1 MLVWLLHGL
10 VVALQVKQ
18 MLGPACGGCGKNK
31 NYKNKQVLNNL
42 YFITGE
48 NNE

>member
-1 MLVWLLHGL
+1 M
-10 VVALQVKQ
+10 QVIQ
-18 MLGPACGGCGKNK
+18 MLGPACGGCGKK

>member
-18 MLGPACGGCGKNK
+18 MLDGRANARKK
-31 NYKNKQVLNNL
+31 
-42 YFITGE
+42 GE
-48 NNE
+48 IYA